1 MKYVQIIIHNW
12 FVKLYVDLSIRYS
25 NEMKNHSFP
34 HIFYQSRTFAA
45 LKSSYILI
53 FQKKIWVF
61 VSTVRIDLL

>member
-34 HIFYQSRTFAA
+34 HIFYQSGTFAA
-45 LKSSYILI
+45 LKAHTYWFS
-53 FQKKIWVF
+53 KKNLSICK
-61 VSTVRIDLL
+61 